1 MRAHPFFF
9 LMASLAALTGRAD
22 VLEGATATQPIGV
35 PEEVIVAAP
44 EPLYVAPT
52 LRDRIGRVWAPVYLN
67 GIGPFRLVLDTGANR
82 SAITPPIAMRI
93 GVPTM
98 TRTARLLGVTGS
110 AIVPMIQVNS
120 IEVGD
125 LLLDRRN
132 VAVIN
137 EAFGGA
143 DGVLGADG
151 LSDKRVFIDFL
162 NDEIRIQHS
171 RRRAERRGFTRIP
184 VELRHGHLLMF
195 DVRVAGV
202 RTKAMLDTGA
212 QVTIGNESLR
222 EALAKRYRRGVMHSI
237 VGVTLD
243 VQEGEAFEAPPV
255 AIGDV
260 NISGMRVTFGD
271 FRIFEAWN
279 LNGDPALLIGMD
291 VIGLLDTLIIDY
303 KHEELLLRTRDHAS
317 AKRAAARQRSSAS
330 RL

>member
-1 MRAHPFFF
+1 MRTHPFVFA
-9 LMASLAALTGRAD
+9 MASLAAMASRAD
-22 VLEGATATQPIGV
+22 VLEGSSTNPIGV
-35 PEEVIVAAP
+35 PEEVVVAAP
-44 EPLYVAPT
+44 EPRYVAPT

-98 TRTARLLGVTGS
+98 ASTARLLGVTGS

-125 LLLDRRN
+125 LWLDRRN

-151 LSDKRVFIDFL
+151 LSDKRVYIDFM
-162 NDEIRIQHS
+162 NDEIKIQHS
-171 RRRAERRGFTRIP
+171 RRRVARRGFTRIP
-184 VELRHGHLLMF
+184 VEVRHGHLLMF
-195 DVRVAGV
+195 DVKVAGV

-212 QVTIGNESLR
+212 QVTIGNDSLR
-222 EALAKRYRRGVMHSI
+222 EALAKRYRRGVLHSI

-243 VQEGEAFEAPPV
+243 VQEGEAFDAPRV
-255 AIGDV
+255 SIGDV
-260 NISGMRVTFGD
+260 NINGMRVTFAD
-271 FRIFEAWN
+271 FRIFDAWKMTD
-279 LNGDPALLIGMD
+279 DPALLIGMD

-303 KHEELLLRTRDHAS
+303 KHEELLLRVRRGTPRHTDP
-317 AKRAAARQRSSAS
+317 

>member
-1 MRAHPFFF
+1 MRAHPFIFVTI
-9 LMASLAALTGRAD
+9 SLAALASRAEI
-22 VLEGATATQPIGV
+22 LEGATATQPIGV
-35 PEEVIVAAP
+35 PEEVVVAAP

-82 SAITPPIAMRI
+82 SAVTPPIATRI
-93 GVPTM
+93 GVPAM
-98 TRTARLLGVTGS
+98 ANAARLLGVTGS
-110 AIVPMIQVNS
+110 QIVPMIQVNS

-125 LLLDRRN
+125 LLLDGRK
-132 VAVIN
+132 VAVID
-137 EAFGGA
+137 EVFGGA

-151 LSDKRVFIDFL
+151 LGDKRVYIDFM
-162 NDEIRIQHS
+162 NDEIKIQHS
-171 RRRAERRGFTRIP
+171 RRRTPRRGFTRIP

-222 EALAKRYRRGVMHSI
+222 EALAKRYRRGAQHSI
-237 VGVTLD
+237 VGVTLH
-243 VQEGEAFEAPPV
+243 VQEGEAFDTPPIS
-255 AIGDV
+255 IGDL
-260 NISGMRVTFGD
+260 NISGMQVTFAD
-271 FRIFEAWN
+271 FRIFDAWN
-279 LNGDPALLIGMD
+279 MNDQPAMLIGMD

-303 KHEELLLRTRDHAS
+303 KHEELLLRTRDLAS
-317 AKRAAARQRSSAS
+317 AMRSGRRQRSAAS

>member
-1 MRAHPFFF
+1 MRTHPFFF
-9 LMASLAALTGRAD
+9 LIASLAALTGRAD
-22 VLEGATATQPIGV
+22 VIEGATATQPIGV
-35 PEEVIVAAP
+35 PEEVVVAAP

-82 SAITPPIAMRI
+82 SAVTPPIAMRI

-98 TRTARLLGVTGS
+98 ASTARLLGVTGS
-110 AIVPMIQVNS
+110 AIVPMIHVNS

-125 LLLDRRN
+125 LLLDRRK

-151 LSDKRVFIDFL
+151 LSDKRVYIDFM

-171 RRRAERRGFTRIP
+171 RRRAERKGFTRVP

-195 DVRVAGV
+195 NVRVAGV

-222 EALAKRYRRGVMHSI
+222 EALAKRYRRGITHSI

-260 NISGMRVTFGD
+260 NINGMRVTFAD
-271 FRIFEAWN
+271 FRIFDAWN
-279 LNGDPALLIGMD
+279 MTGDPALLIGMD

-303 KHEELLLRTRDHAS
+303 KHEELLLRTRDKAS
-317 AKRAAARQRSSAS
+317 AKRAAARQRS